1 MTTVSTH
8 VLDLQT
14 GRPAGGDH
22 RPAGAARSRRGGSW
36 SARRSPTATAGW
48 TTSVS
53 DVGSGD
59 HLITFET
66 TDHPFYPE
74 VAVVFRVDDGDDHL
88 HIPLLL
94 SRYGYTT
101 YRGS

>member
-14 GRPAGGDH
+14 GRPAAGITVRLERLGPDGAVLVGTAVTDRDGRVDDFGG
-22 RPAGAARSRRGGSW
+22 A
-36 SARRSPTATAGW
+36 
-48 TTSVS
+48 
-53 DVGSGD
+53 VGSGD

-66 TDHPFYPE
+66 ADHPFYPE
-74 VAVVFRVDDGDDHL
+74 VAVVFRVGDGDDHL

-94 SRYGYTT
+94 SSYGYTT

>member
-1 MTTVSTH
+1 MTRVSTH
-8 VLDLQT
+8 MLDLQT
-14 GRPAGGDH
+14 GRPASGITVRLERLGPDGADLVGTAVTDGEGRVEDLGG
-22 RPAGAARSRRGGSW
+22 G
-36 SARRSPTATAGW
+36 
-48 TTSVS
+48 
-53 DVGSGD
+53 VGPGD

-74 VAVVFRVDDGDDHL
+74 VAVVFRVGDGDDHL
-88 HIPLLL
+88 HLPLLL